1 MIKQDA
7 SSVSELTDQIKSVL
21 ENQFISVRVEGEIG
35 HINAHRSGH
44 VYCSLKDENAR
55 IDAVIWRSTVV
66 RLSYKPDPGEQVIVM
81 GRLSVYAPHG
91 AYKLVINS
99 LEPAGLGRLRAL
111 FETTKLELQRAGLF
125 DASHKKSLPVL
136 PKAVGVV
143 TSATG
148 AARRDIESVLH
159 RRSPQVPVYLYPANV
174 QGNTAVLD
182 LIQGIKTLDK
192 HPDVDVII
200 VGRGGGSLEDL
211 WSFNDARLAHAIFD
225 CETPVVSAVGHETD
239 TTISDMVADV
249 RAPTP
254 SAAAELVVPLRDD
267 LLFAL
272 SDLADRLNRLIRSRI
287 QGGGQA
293 LRTQVQMLKRGVELN
308 NRQLLLSR
316 TMTQLDRTMHQ
327 QLLVRTNLSKS
338 IGLRLSRHNPQHR
351 LGEQRKS
358 LSQLTYKIQR
368 SIEERLHDARFEF
381 QRSVERLDALSPLSV
396 LARGYSLTTLSHRVV
411 MSIDDVQVGD
421 QIEVQVSDGTIN
433 AAVTSSSGSEEQ
445 AVTSSSGSEEQ

>member
-1 MIKQDA
+1 MIKEDP
-7 SSVSELTDQIKSVL
+7 SSVSELTEQIKTVL

-111 FETTKLELQRAGLF
+111 FESTKRELQRAGLF
-125 DASHKKSLPVL
+125 DPSHKKALPLL
-136 PKAVGVV
+136 PKGVGVI

-174 QGNTAVLD
+174 QGSTAVSD

-211 WSFNDARLAHAIFD
+211 WSFNDASLAHAIFE
-225 CETPVVSAVGHETD
+225 CETPIVSAVGHETD

-267 LLFAL
+267 LRFAL
-272 SDLADRLNRLIRSRI
+272 ADIAGRLNQLMRARLHS
-287 QGGGQA
+287 GGQI
-293 LRTQVQMLKRGVELN
+293 LSTQVHMLKRGVELH
-308 NRQLLLSR
+308 NRKLLLNR
-316 TMTQLDRTMHQ
+316 TVAQLDRSIRQKILRCTHE
-327 QLLVRTNLSKS
+327 SKS
-338 IGLRLSRHNPQHR
+338 IALRLSRENPHNR
-351 LGEQRKS
+351 LVDQRKS
-358 LSQLTYKIQR
+358 LSLLTYKIQR
-368 SIEERLHDARFEF
+368 LTEEQVHNARFEF

-396 LARGYSLTTLSHRVV
+396 LARGYSLTTLNQRVV
-411 MSIDDVQVGD
+411 MGINDVQVGD
-421 QIEVQVSDGTIN
+421 QIEVKVSDGTIN
-433 AAVTSSSGSEEQ
+433 AAVTSSSRNEEK
-445 AVTSSSGSEEQ
+445 